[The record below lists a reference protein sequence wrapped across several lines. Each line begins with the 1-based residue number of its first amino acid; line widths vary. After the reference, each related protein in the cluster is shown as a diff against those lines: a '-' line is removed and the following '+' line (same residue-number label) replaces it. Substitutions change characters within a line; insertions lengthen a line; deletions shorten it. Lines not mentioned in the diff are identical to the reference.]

1 MMPNYTSAVKIA
13 PSSIHGRGVIA
24 SKPIPKG
31 AVIGPVFRA
40 RHHSRGRSPGYENV
54 DGVLVQTTR
63 MGSMV
68 NHSDNPTAGLY
79 RVVELPYEVH
89 YLVTLK
95 DVLPEEELCADYD
108 TCPDY
113 ILRPEDLGFRYTRG
127 PMRGL
132 SAESDDLRWYA

>member
-1 MMPNYTSAVKIA
+1 MPNYTQAVKVG

-24 SKPIPKG
+24 SKAIPKG
-31 AVIGPVFRA
+31 AVIGAVFRA
-40 RHHSRGRSPGYENV
+40 RRHSRARGRGPA
-54 DGVLVQTTR
+54 DQGVLVQMTR

-79 RVVELPYEVH
+79 RVVEMPYEVH

-108 TCPDY
+108 SCPFY
-113 ILRPEDLGFRYTRG
+113 VQKPQDLGFRYTRG
-127 PMRGL
+127 PMRGFG
-132 SAESDDLRWYA
+132 AEAQWLGWRE

>member
-1 MMPNYTSAVKIA
+1 MPNYTSAVKIA
-13 PSSIHGRGVIA
+13 PSGIHGRGVIA
-24 SKPIPKG
+24 SRPIPKG

-40 RHHSRGRSPGYENV
+40 RRHSRGRSPGM
-54 DGVLVQTTR
+54 LVQTTK

-108 TCPDY
+108 SCPWYVQDSSTA
-113 ILRPEDLGFRYTRG
+113 IGSEFRYTRG

>member
-1 MMPNYTSAVKIA
+1 MPNYTSAVKVA

-24 SKPIPKG
+24 SRPIPKG

-40 RHHSRGRSPGYENV
+40 RRHSRGRSPA
-54 DGVLVQTTR
+54 DQGVLVQMTR

-79 RVVELPYEVH
+79 RVVEMPYEVH

-108 TCPDY
+108 SCPFY
-113 ILRPEDLGFRYTRG
+113 IQRPEDLGFRYTRG
-127 PMRGL
+127 PMHGL
-132 SAESDDLRWYA
+132 SAESQWGGWEA

>member
-1 MMPNYTSAVKIA
+1 M
-13 PSSIHGRGVIA
+13 
-24 SKPIPKG
+24 
-31 AVIGPVFRA
+31 
-40 RHHSRGRSPGYENV
+40 
-54 DGVLVQTTR
+54 LVQTTR

-89 YLVTLK
+89 YLVTLRTSSRRRS
-95 DVLPEEELCADYD
+95 CAP
-108 TCPDY
+108 TM
-113 ILRPEDLGFRYTRG
+113 TRVPTIYYARKTSASATHAG